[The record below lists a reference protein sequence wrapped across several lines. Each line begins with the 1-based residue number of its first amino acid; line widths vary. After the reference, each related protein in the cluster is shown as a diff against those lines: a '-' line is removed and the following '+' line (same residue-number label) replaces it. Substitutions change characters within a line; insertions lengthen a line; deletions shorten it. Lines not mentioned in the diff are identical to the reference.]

1 MTRVIRSE
9 ADLSRLLARPGYRLA
24 SQIGGE
30 VVNTDQRA
38 GRMPCRP
45 APTDPGVQT
54 VQPSPPSTSGMA
66 VATAGL
72 TRTAACD
79 GASAATQTP
88 AQGVR
93 LDHAMRTT
101 PGGASRCVGKFQP
114 VPAGL
119 APGPLTPSKY
129 GNTKTNGYASKREA
143 KRAADLRALEHRGLI
158 RNLREQVKYLLI
170 PAAKD
175 AEGKTIERA
184 CSIVLDFVY
193 EEAPT
198 WNPVHEDC
206 KGFRTEVYRIKR
218 KLFYFVYGYCI
229 RET

>member
-1 MTRVIRSE
+1 
-9 ADLSRLLARPGYRLA
+9 
-24 SQIGGE
+24 
-30 VVNTDQRA
+30 
-38 GRMPCRP
+38 
-45 APTDPGVQT
+45 
-54 VQPSPPSTSGMA
+54 
-66 VATAGL
+66 
-72 TRTAACD
+72 
-79 GASAATQTP
+79 
-88 AQGVR
+88 
-93 LDHAMRTT
+93 MRTT

-114 VPAGL
+114 APAGL

>member
-1 MTRVIRSE
+1 MPFTKVWGTTGTNLGTATLWEPISLRS
-9 ADLSRLLARPGYRLA
+9 AAYAWTA
-24 SQIGGE
+24 SG
-30 VVNTDQRA
+30 
-38 GRMPCRP
+38 
-45 APTDPGVQT
+45 
-54 VQPSPPSTSGMA
+54 SG
-66 VATAGL
+66 TNEYYL
-72 TRTAACD
+72 RTAANGNPGFAAQPNNLYIN
-79 GASAATQTP
+79 GANATEGTAGSLTAGQWDYADNDTL
-88 AQGVR
+88 GYSTIYVR
-93 LDHAMRTT
+93 LSDGTD
-101 PGGASRCVGKFQP
+101 PD
-114 VPAGL
+114 
-119 APGPLTPSKY
+119 
-129 GNTKTNGYASKREA
+129 TKTNGYASKREA